1 MRYTLQDF
9 EKVSFL
15 DIDYK
20 LPESIILTITKLASE
35 IGVLVGSKQSS
46 ESITNENSHKKNN
59 GFGNKKNR
67 GFQRR
72 ENIND
77 LWETE
82 KVFKPTKIE
91 KKDGTEKLLNDIR
104 TCLNKISSKNY
115 EVQRDAIFENI
126 DKIIS
131 DDSSDD
137 ESNSKSIDIGNITN
151 AIFEI
156 ASTNK
161 FYSELYATLYK
172 ELSVNFAK
180 FRENIDSVI
189 DDYRAGIANIQFV
202 DPNVDYDKFC
212 DNNKVNDKRKALTAF
227 IVNLTKQNVIEKEKT
242 LQLIKQL
249 LCIVMESADIENK
262 KYEVEEITENIYLFV
277 TLSISDLK
285 EESSWNEILSS
296 VKTLS
301 QYKVKDHL
309 SITSR
314 SVFKYMDIID
324 QLNKAV

>member
-9 EKVSFL
+9 EKVSFF
-15 DIDYK
+15 DMDYK
-20 LPESIILTITKLASE
+20 LPESVILTITKLANE
-35 IGVLVGSKQSS
+35 IGVLVGSKQTS
-46 ESITNENSHKKNN
+46 ESNINDNSHKKNG
-59 GFGNKKNR
+59 GFNNKKNR

-72 ENIND
+72 ENLND
-77 LWETE
+77 VWETE
-82 KVFKPTKIE
+82 KTFKPTKIE
-91 KKDGTEKLLNDIR
+91 KKDGVEKLLNDIR

-137 ESNSKSIDIGNITN
+137 ESSSKSIDVGTITN

-172 ELSVNFAK
+172 ELSSNFSK

-189 DDYRAGIANIQFV
+189 DHYMDGISNIQFV

-227 IVNLTKQNVIEKEKT
+227 IVNLTKQNVIEKGKT
-242 LQLIKQL
+242 LELIKHL
-249 LCIVMESADIENK
+249 LNIVVESADIENK

-277 TLSISDLK
+277 TLSVSELK
-285 EESSWNEILSS
+285 EEPLWNDIISS
-296 VKTLS
+296 VKMLS
-301 QYKVKDHL
+301 QYKVKEHL

-314 SVFKYMDIID
+314 SVFKYMDAID
-324 QLNKAV
+324 QINKGV